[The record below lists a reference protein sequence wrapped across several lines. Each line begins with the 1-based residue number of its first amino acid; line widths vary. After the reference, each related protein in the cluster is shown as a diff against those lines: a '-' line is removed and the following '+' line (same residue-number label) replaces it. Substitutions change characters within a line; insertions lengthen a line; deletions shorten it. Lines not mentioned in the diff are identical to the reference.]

1 MNIRPNIYPYL
12 IMSPS
17 EQLGDMPANEFRRHG
32 YAIVDWIADY
42 FERLET
48 LPVLSQIEPDSLKN
62 GLPASA
68 PEKGEDFADIFA
80 DVDRLILPA
89 VTHWNHPNFHGLFS
103 TSTSS
108 VGVFGEML
116 TAAFDMKGMLWRTA
130 PASTEL
136 EDVVLDWL
144 RQMMD
149 LPPHFEGI
157 IYDTASVS
165 TMHAIAAAREKAGL
179 SIRNEGMSGRD
190 DVPLL
195 RVYASEH
202 VHSSIDKSLITLGL
216 GLRSLRKIECNERFE
231 MITEKL
237 AAAIDE
243 DIAAGYKPI
252 CVIPTIGTTST
263 SSVDPVDVIADI
275 CEKHGLWLHID
286 TAYAGST
293 AIVPEFRHYFTG
305 RDSTEPNPQ
314 SAIRDPQ
321 LRGWERADSIVVNP
335 HKWLFTP
342 FDLSVLYCKD
352 LSVLKDAF
360 SLVAEYLKTSDEQSV
375 KNGMDYGIQ
384 LGRRFRALKLWFV
397 IRYFGREGLIAR
409 LREHCRLARLFAS
422 WVEESLDFELLA
434 PVPFA
439 LVCFRANPSVSSPH
453 VSKGHVGDT
462 ELNALNERI
471 MNEINASGEAYLS
484 HTKLN
489 GKIALRLSVGSIRV
503 EERHL
508 RKVWDL
514 LNSRV
519 V

>member
-1 MNIRPNIYPYL
+1 
-12 IMSPS
+12 
-17 EQLGDMPANEFRRHG
+17 MPPDEFRKYG
-32 YAIVDWIADY
+32 YEVVDWIANY
-42 FERLET
+42 FEHIDEY
-48 LPVLSQIEPDSLKN
+48 PVLSQVQPHWLKDN
-62 GLPASA
+62 IPVSA
-68 PEKGEDFADIFA
+68 PEAGEDFGAILG
-80 DVDRLILPA
+80 DVDKLILPA

-116 TAAFDMKGMLWRTA
+116 TAAFDMKAMLWRTS

-149 LPPHFEGI
+149 LPDHFEGI

-165 TMHAIAAAREKAGL
+165 TMHAIAAAREKANL
-179 SIRNEGMSGRD
+179 KIRDEGMSGRD
-190 DVPLL
+190 DIPLM

-202 VHSSIDKSLITLGL
+202 VHSSIDKGLITLGL
-216 GLRSLRKIECNERFE
+216 GLKSLRKIACNEHFE
-231 MITEKL
+231 MIPEKL
-237 AAAIDE
+237 ADAIDE
-243 DIAAGYKPI
+243 DIDAGYLPI
-252 CVIPTIGTTST
+252 CVIPTVGTTST
-263 SSVDPVDVIADI
+263 SSVDPVDAVADI
-275 CEKHGLWLHID
+275 CEKYGIWLHID

-293 AIVPEFRHYFTG
+293 AIVPEYRKHFK
-305 RDSTEPNPQ
+305 
-314 SAIRDPQ
+314 
-321 LRGWERADSIVVNP
+321 GWERADSIVVNP

-352 LSVLKDAF
+352 LSVLKEAF
-360 SLVAEYLKTSDEQSV
+360 SLVAEYLKTSDEQTV

-409 LREHCRLARLFAS
+409 LRDHCRLARLFAS
-422 WVEESLDFELLA
+422 WVEESDKWEMLA

-439 LVCFRANPSVSSPH
+439 LVCFRACP
-453 VSKGHVGDT
+453 KGIDD
-462 ELNALNERI
+462 LNTLNERI
-471 MNEINASGEAYLS
+471 INEINTSGEAYLS

-489 GKIALRLSVGSIRV
+489 EKYTLRLSVGSIRV

-508 RKVWDL
+508 TKVWNI
-514 LNSRV
+514 LNERLTAATAN
-519 V
+519 